1 MLIIFLI
8 KIFNMNYKDVLL
20 TNENLVKA
28 VTNIFDNVNG
38 NYILPSIKIAQD
50 LDLEDVI
57 GTVLKEELQKQVYSN
72 TYKNRYKML
81 LDDYIQPFLTYSAI
95 VRLIPT
101 VSYKITNAGVVK
113 TDDEKMT
120 SLSPSDVDKVK
131 AEYQKI
137 ADAYRSK
144 LGRFLMANYNDYPEL
159 KEYRDVSDIRAN
171 VYSYASSSICLG
183 GNRGKKISY

>member
-1 MLIIFLI
+1 
-8 KIFNMNYKDVLL
+8 MNYKDVLL

-81 LDDYIQPFLTYSAI
+81 L
-95 VRLIPT
+95 
-101 VSYKITNAGVVK
+101 
-113 TDDEKMT
+113 
-120 SLSPSDVDKVK
+120 
-131 AEYQKI
+131 
-137 ADAYRSK
+137 
-144 LGRFLMANYNDYPEL
+144 
-159 KEYRDVSDIRAN
+159 
-171 VYSYASSSICLG
+171 
-183 GNRGKKISY
+183 

>member
-1 MLIIFLI
+1 
-8 KIFNMNYKDVLL
+8 MNYKDVLL

-57 GTVLKEELQKQVYSN
+57 GTVLKEELQKQVFSN
-72 TYKNRYKML
+72 NYKNKYKML

-120 SLSPSDVDKVK
+120 SLSPNDVDKVK

-137 ADAYRSK
+137 ADSYRSK
-144 LGRFLMANYNDYPEL
+144 LGRYLMANYNDYPEL

-171 VYSYASSSICLG
+171 IYSYASSTISLG
-183 GNRGKKISY
+183 GARGKKISY

>member
-1 MLIIFLI
+1 
-8 KIFNMNYKDVLL
+8 MNYKDVLL

-101 VSYKITNAGVVK
+101 VSCKITNAGVVK